1 MSTILSKVDNTDAE
15 GRLIL
20 ADALCYA
27 SKFNPRAVIDVA
39 TLTGN
44 CLGHTKFCVCIISTR
59 DFIEQIKMRLI
70 YMYSTSCV
78 ASVKIF
84 D

>member
-1 MSTILSKVDNTDAE
+1 MSPILSKVDNTDAE

-44 CLGHTKFCVCIISTR
+44 CLGRT
-59 DFIEQIKMRLI
+59 
-70 YMYSTSCV
+70 
-78 ASVKIF
+78 
-84 D
+84 